1 MQENLQ
7 KLDYLLAE
15 EFIPGLQIST
25 ESIFSNYKCYTT
37 GFADRLYNTTENF
50 HPLIIENGGWVP
62 SILKKND
69 IKDIKSLIES
79 ASKFLIL
86 IVEFLKVI

>member
-1 MQENLQ
+1 M
-7 KLDYLLAE
+7 
-15 EFIPGLQIST
+15 
-25 ESIFSNYKCYTT
+25 
-37 GFADRLYNTTENF
+37 YNTTENF

-79 ASKFLIL
+79 ASKFLGINSGISKGD
-86 IVEFLKVI
+86 IVLHSNKGPMIIEIAARLSGGDFSKV